1 MSVWGQTTEKATF
14 NENEI
19 SNNTLTFSGNHV
31 TFTFSGGSNPLN
43 YKDKNV
49 LSLKQEENGTSDI
62 NYTLTIKA
70 NDGCSAKITA
80 ASVWG
85 YGMHAGT
92 GRNSEMQWTEGSSV
106 NVSAMSGKEVS
117 INNVSSQQLTLS
129 CRRLPTTSIFPTTN
143 VNFFI
148 EKIKVTYTITP
159 NAPALTTSSKT
170 ITVMETLDVADC
182 FTVPDNDFSKAYECN
197 TSTGKLDGS
206 VFSATKAGTY
216 YVSSYITA
224 KDNCHTESARST
236 ALEIIVNRIAGNI
249 ITQNTSTFVND
260 NINLSNCIT
269 SASGTG
275 AITYQI
281 TSENNADATITEGVF
296 TAKKAG
302 TYTIK
307 ATKAQDDQYYEASTT
322 FNITVNKKD
331 QTLEWTIS
339 DENYEKNIVM
349 GTTVSAAA
357 KATSSSGLP
366 VTYSSNNPTVA
377 SVNEEGDVRG
387 EAVSNDDVTITVT
400 QEGND
405 EYNPASSISRDFHV
419 ISKREISFTTSW
431 TGTSPTLRVGDTATI
446 SIKDEGDGFTWESSH
461 TDLVGISKE
470 GNVIT
475 LTALKVGESTITL
488 SQPETTTHSAV
499 TTSYNVTVEKV
510 PNSLVISI
518 SSLELQVDG
527 TASVTFEDQN
537 NTDKE
542 IVGEITEQVLATEIH
557 DGENVITY
565 QDGVI
570 TACNAGT
577 AKITFIQEGT
587 DKYEGYKSTT
597 YDITVTKIPNPITL
611 TLNES
616 SATFITLKYGVTAT
630 LSYTSENQDTEC
642 VVSKKSGS
650 YTTLNNG
657 TITAGNAA
665 GTDVYAVQ
673 QAETYKYE
681 EGYAQFSVRVNNTD
695 EAEMYIVNKPDEH
708 SEWTLTTLASYSLE
722 GHPGDILIFEAKR
735 ASSNNHFYAEYS
747 LDHGETWTTQWYE
760 IKSSGN
766 WQEFRVP
773 LPEGVTDIRFQLY
786 TGSTL
791 NKYVRNVKVT
801 RKTYLRATSDKT
813 ALGTVYT
820 GETSQ
825 VTFTVDYSTTNG
837 GNIRVNSSNPHFV
850 VVGENPLTVSDNSDG
865 TKTFLVT
872 YTPDPSALGEE
883 SAVITISDLF
893 YPQELTLTATA
904 AKRENTLTV
913 IGDQDLK
920 VDEEVSDVYSNKNS
934 DADITYIPSIEGI
947 VTFDPAQNKL
957 TAIGA
962 GETVLTLMQAA
973 NDRYMET
980 SVSLKVTV
988 SKHDQELSWDNDLSN
1003 EALILKPG
1011 DHLSSKATAS
1021 SKLPVTYSSANV
1033 DVIAVNE
1040 ETGELTAKTGG
1051 SNIAITATQK
1061 GNHKYNEAS
1070 ITRYFTVISKI
1081 DATVIT
1087 TLTTDGTNTLTI
1099 GEEPLTIGCS
1109 ATITESN
1116 FTISGNED
1124 GYIETS
1130 FADNTLSITPVKVG
1144 GSVTITLARDEDEG
1158 YNAIKQS
1165 YTLTVQGP
1173 VLTLDPES
1181 APEVHFPETD
1191 YREVKLQRTLKA
1203 GYSTIALP
1211 FDTSIDNI
1219 VGEGKTTEDFVAQL
1233 SVVTYNAQDGYSL
1246 YFSKVTDGKIIA
1258 NQPYILHLSKEV
1270 ENPIFT
1276 NVKIT
1281 DITPAEHTPTGE
1293 GNVSGWKMIAN
1304 YTPHCK
1310 MEGKYGVVNAEN
1322 CLKMGG
1328 ENSSIHAFTAYIEYS
1343 GSRSAQTRT
1352 HFVSPE
1358 EMTEILKTVK
1368 EDGQTAIYDLQGRK
1382 LNKMGNGIH
1391 IIRKKDGT
1399 TRKVMR

>member
-1 MSVWGQTTEKATF
+1 MKHTKIYRILILILLMITGSEMSVWGISQTKLTVQIEGGGQVAITKDT
-14 NENEI
+14 NQP
-19 SNNTLTFSGNHV
+19 NTYSSQAVSESYYHGLTI
-31 TFTFSGGSNPLN
+31 
-43 YKDKNV
+43 
-49 LSLKQEENGTSDI
+49 GTSDTYYI
-62 NYTLTIKA
+62 WVKPNNGFSIVSMSGDFTDTTNKKSGEYYVISFTGHTSAVNKTVTITFKA
-70 NDGCSAKITA
+70 IYYFSVTAIPNNNTYGTATAGVDESITSTKTSESKTATYNATA
-80 ASVWG
+80 AEGYEFAGWSTTAEATKLISTDNPYISTITNSTPGSKAEQTLYAIFKPIFHFTATAEKIHDYGTVSTSVADKLLG
-85 YGMHAGT
+85 EPSASSLT
-92 GRNSEMQWTEGSSV
+92 TQATFTATPNEDCTFEGWYYDADHTQLAS
-106 NVSAMSGKEVS
+106 KEPTYTPTITNETVGS
-117 INNVSSQQLTLS
+117 TKNLTLYAW
-129 CRRLPTTSIFPTTN
+129 F
-143 VNFFI
+143 
-148 EKIKVTYTITP
+148 K
-159 NAPALTTSSKT
+159 
-170 ITVMETLDVADC
+170 
-182 FTVPDNDFSKAYECN
+182 
-197 TSTGKLDGS
+197 
-206 VFSATKAGTY
+206 
-216 YVSSYITA
+216 
-224 KDNCHTESARST
+224 
-236 ALEIIVNRIAGNI
+236 
-249 ITQNTSTFVND
+249 
-260 NINLSNCIT
+260 SN
-269 SASGTG
+269 
-275 AITYQI
+275 
-281 TSENNADATITEGVF
+281 
-296 TAKKAG
+296 
-302 TYTIK
+302 
-307 ATKAQDDQYYEASTT
+307 
-322 FNITVNKKD
+322 

-387 EAVSNDDVTITVT
+387 EAVSNDDVTITIT

-587 DKYEGYKSTT
+587 DKYEGYRSTT

-611 TLNES
+611 TLNEG

-708 SEWTLTTLASYSLE
+708 SEWKLTTLASYSLE

-825 VTFTVDYSTTNG
+825 ATFTVDYSTTNG

-947 VTFDPAQNKL
+947 VTFDPTQNKL

-1040 ETGELTAKTGG
+1040 ETGELTAKMGG

-1087 TLTTDGTNTLTI
+1087 TLTTDGTNPLTI

-1328 ENSSIHAFTAYIEYS
+1328 ENSAIHAFTAYIEYS

-1368 EDGQTAIYDLQGRK
+1368 EDGQTAIYDLRGRK

-1391 IIRKKDGT
+1391 IIRKEDGT